1 MIETTLVQTDKKLS
15 QTLTQKSSII
25 NVKVDSLRKRNQSL
39 SDKLSMFRTQENMIM
54 KDTVDKAES
63 KRSQRELKMRNYYKD
78 EKTSFDMI
86 KKDR

>member
-54 KDTVDKAES
+54 RDTVDKAES